1 MNSSINTIKEKYLV
15 DYPIPITSEGME
27 IILNQM
33 KNNICKIYMSNGN
46 KGTGFFCKI
55 TFLDKK
61 YLHVL
66 ITNNHLID
74 EDYLGKDSKIFFTIN
89 NNKIK
94 KEITIGKRRT
104 YTSKKYDI
112 TIIEIFEDKDDIHD
126 FFDINFDI
134 NGDNYDYSN
143 IYINKSIYILQ
154 YPNNEKVS
162 VSFGIIK
169 DVDFFE
175 VFDIRHFCLTDK
187 GSSGSPM
194 LNLINNKLIGIH
206 KGTEENYNYNK
217 GTLLIYPIKEFV
229 AQISKKINVIKGVL
243 DIQLSEIND
252 NVMLFNTYVKEGLD
266 VYLDN
271 KKINMLKDKRECTI
285 DYIFEKNGEYNF
297 EINVNANVTSMEGF
311 FEKCSNIT
319 SLDLSNFDSSN
330 INNMSFMFNECIK
343 LKEIK
348 GINKLNTKKVT
359 DINSMFQGCVELEFL
374 DLSNFDTS
382 NIIDMSFMF
391 NQCNKLKEIKG
402 IKNFNTNKVTNMG
415 SMFQEC
421 KQLEYLDLS
430 NFDTSNVTDMSFMF
444 NQCNKLKEI
453 KGIKAF
459 NTNKVTNMGSMFQKC
474 NQLEYLDL
482 SNFNTS
488 NVVYMK
494 SMFNQ
499 CNKLKKIKGIN
510 IFNTSKVTDFEA
522 MFQGCREYEYLDLSN
537 FDTSNATNMSWMFN
551 ICYKLKEIKGIN
563 NFSTNKVTNMKAMFQ
578 GCIKLEFLN
587 LSNFD
592 TSNVTDMS
600 LMFKE
605 CNNLKEI
612 KGINNFNLNKV
623 VDKKAMFQNCKELE
637 NLNLSDFNK

>member
-1 MNSSINTIKEKYLV
+1 MDSSINIIKEKYLE
-15 DYPIPITSEGME
+15 DYPTPITSEGTE
-27 IILNQM
+27 IILSQM
-33 KNNICKIYMSNGN
+33 RKNICKIYMNNGN

-55 TFLDKK
+55 PFLDNK
-61 YLHVL
+61 YLYCL
-66 ITNNHLID
+66 ITNNHLIN
-74 EDYLGKDSKIFFTIN
+74 ENHFEKDCKIFFTID

-94 KEITIGKRRT
+94 KEIIIGKRRT
-104 YTSKKYDI
+104 YTSKKYDT

-126 FFDINFDI
+126 FLELDFDI
-134 NGDNYDYSN
+134 NGDNYYN
-143 IYINKSIYILQ
+143 NMYINKSIYILQ

-162 VSFGIIK
+162 VSYGIIK
-169 DVDFFE
+169 DIDFFQT
-175 VFDIRHFCLTDK
+175 FDIRHFCITDN
-187 GSSGSPM
+187 GSSGSPIM
-194 LNLINNKLIGIH
+194 NLINYKLLGIH
-206 KGTEENYNYNK
+206 KGTDKNYNYNK
-217 GTLLIYPIKEFV
+217 GTLLIYPVKEFIS
-229 AQISKKINVIKGVL
+229 QIGKKKNFIKGVL
-243 DIQLSEIND
+243 DIQLNEINES
-252 NVMLFNTYVKEGLD
+252 VMYSKEGID
-266 VYLDN
+266 IYLNN
-271 KKINMLKDKRECTI
+271 KKINMIKENKECTI
-285 DYIFEKNGEYNF
+285 EYNFEKNGQPIF
-297 EINVNANVTSMEGF
+297 EININENVTSMEGF
-311 FEKCSNIT
+311 FENCSNII

-330 INNMSFMFNECIK
+330 INNMSFMFTDCNK

-348 GINKLNTKKVT
+348 GINKLNTNKVK
-359 DINSMFQGCVELEFL
+359 DMNCMFQECNELESL

-382 NIIDMSFMF
+382 TVTDMSFMF
-391 NQCNKLKEIKG
+391 NQCNKLIEIKG
-402 IKNFNTNKVTNMG
+402 INNFDTNKVTNMG

-421 KQLEYLDLS
+421 NELEYLDLS
-430 NFDTSNVTDMSFMF
+430 NFDTSNVIDMSFIF

-453 KGIKAF
+453 KGITNF
-459 NTNKVTNMGSMFQKC
+459 NTNKVTNMSSMFQKC
-474 NQLEYLDL
+474 NNLKYLDL

-488 NVVYMK
+488 NVLYMK
-494 SMFNQ
+494 SMFNK
-499 CNKLKKIKGIN
+499 CDSLKKIKGIN
-510 IFNTSKVTDFEA
+510 SFITNKVTDFEA
-522 MFQGCREYEYLDLSN
+522 MFQGCEEYEYLDLSN

-637 NLNLSDFNK
+637 NLNLSHFNK